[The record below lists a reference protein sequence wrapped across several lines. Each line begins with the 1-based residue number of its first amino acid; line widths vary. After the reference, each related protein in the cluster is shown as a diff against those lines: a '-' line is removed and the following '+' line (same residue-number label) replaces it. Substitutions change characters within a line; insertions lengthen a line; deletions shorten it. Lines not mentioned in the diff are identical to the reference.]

1 MLAARKDESASDS
14 QWRPSLE
21 SLCRSYWRP
30 LYFYLRKKG
39 FSEQDSQDLTQD
51 FFASLIEKDFL
62 KVVDPER
69 GRFRWFLMDAIAKY
83 STNWLAVKSTQKR
96 GGDHKKLSLDFEYG
110 ESQFKLEPV
119 SELTPEKLFDRE
131 WALLLLQRALDEIE
145 KGYAESAKERYFE
158 VLKIYIV
165 PASEQPSYRE
175 SAEQLGL
182 SETAIKVAIHRLRQK
197 YQNVIRRLVADTLD
211 NPEELENEF
220 EELMRALG

>member
-1 MLAARKDESASDS
+1 M
-14 QWRPSLE
+14 
-21 SLCRSYWRP
+21 
-30 LYFYLRKKG
+30 
-39 FSEQDSQDLTQD
+39 
-51 FFASLIEKDFL
+51 
-62 KVVDPER
+62 
-69 GRFRWFLMDAIAKY
+69 
-83 STNWLAVKSTQKR
+83 
-96 GGDHKKLSLDFEYG
+96 SLDFEYG